1 MRAALLLLCALLAGP
16 CFAREAVPVA
26 EDPAIEQR
34 LIAIS
39 SELRCLVCQNESLA
53 ASRAELALDLRR
65 EVRVLIARGESD
77 DAIRAFLTDR
87 YGDFILYRPQFK
99 ATTLLLWLGP
109 VLLLLVGL
117 ALLFRQL
124 RRRARNAA
132 ARDLPDAELSAD
144 ERATLA
150 GLLNSEDPLAA
161 RGERHQA

>member
-16 CFAREAVPVA
+16 GFAREAAPVA

-65 EVRVLIARGESD
+65 EVRVLIARGETD
-77 DAIRAFLTDR
+77 DAIRTFLTDR

-109 VLLLLVGL
+109 VLLLIVGL

-124 RRRARNAA
+124 RRRASGSH
-132 ARDLPDAELSAD
+132 ARDPADAELSID
-144 ERATLA
+144 ERTTLTS
-150 GLLNSEDPLAA
+150 LLKVEGPVGAHDD
-161 RGERHQA
+161 RHKA